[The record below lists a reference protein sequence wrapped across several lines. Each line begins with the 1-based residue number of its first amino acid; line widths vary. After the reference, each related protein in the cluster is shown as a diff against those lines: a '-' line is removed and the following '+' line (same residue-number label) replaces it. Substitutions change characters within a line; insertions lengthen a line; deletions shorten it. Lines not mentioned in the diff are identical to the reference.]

1 MCLLREKARK
11 VSNVSSDGDTEF
23 DSLSCGLFG
32 GGIVAGTHFILL
44 GLGERIQM

>member
-1 MCLLREKARK
+1 MSFKGESKKGTKC
-11 VSNVSSDGDTEF
+11 SSDGDTEF

-32 GGIVAGTHFILL
+32 GGIVAGTHFISL